1 MINKVAGTTT
11 ALMIILL
18 GLLGLGNLGMAFD
31 YSITSY
37 LFWFH
42 IVIGILLLFIA
53 WAWYRVVG
61 DYERLTNRYLDV
73 LREIG
78 YSDLDDYFEK
88 QEERRELE
96 AKRQAE
102 RKQSFANVS
111 TEELLAFKEKYQN
124 NTSIVSIVDRI
135 LEARG
140 KATKE
145 F

>member
-73 LREIG
+73 LQEIG

-96 AKRQAE
+96 KRIKWEEDELDEDELEAKRQAE

-111 TEELLAFKEKYQN
+111 TRGII
-124 NTSIVSIVDRI
+124 SIQGEVS
-135 LEARG
+135 EQC
-140 KATKE
+140 
-145 F
+145 